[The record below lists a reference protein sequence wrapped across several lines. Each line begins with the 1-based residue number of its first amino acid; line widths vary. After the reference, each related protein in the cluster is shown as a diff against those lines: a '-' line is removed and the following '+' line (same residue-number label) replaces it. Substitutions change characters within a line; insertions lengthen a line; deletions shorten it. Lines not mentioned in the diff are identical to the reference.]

1 MIRNSAS
8 RLALLDRGCQCCCST
23 PRCPT
28 WLAKRPVTSVAARF
42 VKNTGRRWRFIVPTG
57 VGLSLLAVTQWNYLH
72 EHGYRIDVD
81 DSPELLNDVVATCYC
96 CLPLRTTSRIWGWL
110 TSIDLPVGLRPT
122 LYGFYANIF
131 HANLDEVELDLS
143 AFPNLVEFF
152 VRKLKQNARP
162 IAQNAMTSP
171 ADGKVLYFGPV
182 TSCRVEQV
190 KGATYDL
197 RQFLGDPNGFTLS
210 QIAKETTMQKND
222 YVDSLLKNPD
232 DNRLYQLTVYLAPG
246 DYHRFHSPADWNI
259 KFRRHFPGKL
269 LSVNPKVLK
278 YMPNLF
284 SLNERVVYVGE
295 WTGGFMAYAAVGA
308 TNVGSIR
315 VYCDKGLATNT
326 RHWPATVHWQ
336 EANFD
341 CARVAK
347 GEPFGEF
354 RLGSTIVLLFEAP
367 RDFRFCLQIGQAI
380 KVGQALSA
388 FSSDERDKK
397 RDNERQHR
405 IVNVAQD
412 WRDIWQP
419 RVRSETNE

>member
-1 MIRNSAS
+1 MIRSNAWRLDLLVRRCQYCCAS
-8 RLALLDRGCQCCCST
+8 LRATAGCPARLAARHASG
-23 PRCPT
+23 
-28 WLAKRPVTSVAARF
+28 ANARF
-42 VKNTGRRWRFIVPTG
+42 ARYAGRRWRLVVPAG
-57 VGLSLLAVTQWNYLH
+57 ICLSLLAATQWNYLH
-72 EHGYRIDVD
+72 KYGYPVHVD
-81 DSPELLNDVVATCYC
+81 DRPELLNDVVVTCYC
-96 CLPLRTTSRIWGWL
+96 CLPLRTTSRLWGWL
-110 TSIDLPVGLRPT
+110 TSVDLPVGLRPK
-122 LYGFYANIF
+122 LYGFYASIF
-131 HANLDEVELDLS
+131 HADLDEVELDLS

-152 VRKLKQNARP
+152 VRRLKHGARP
-162 IAQNAMTSP
+162 IAQHANMTSP
-171 ADGKVLYFGPV
+171 ADGRVLYFGPV

-197 RQFLGDPNGFTLS
+197 RQFLGDPNDLTLS
-210 QIAKETTMQKND
+210 QIASETTQKDN
-222 YVDSLLKNPD
+222 YVNTLLKNPD
-232 DNRLYQLTVYLAPG
+232 NALYQLIVYLAPG

-269 LSVNPKVLK
+269 LSVNPRVLK

-295 WTGGFMAYAAVGA
+295 WAGGFMAYAAVGA

-326 RHWPATVHWQ
+326 VHWPETAHWE
-336 EANFD
+336 EANLG

-347 GEPFGEF
+347 GELFGEF

-367 RDFRFCLQIGQAI
+367 RDFQFSLQIGQTI

-388 FSSDERDKK
+388 LPTESDERRSKP
-397 RDNERQHR
+397 QHL

-412 WRDIWQP
+412 WRDIWKP
-419 RVRSETNE
+419 RV